1 MKGKKIERTEE
12 RKAPDIR
19 QSDMER
25 LRRILNADFS
35 NRSGC
40 FVLTYDT
47 ADGEDV
53 GQ

>member
-1 MKGKKIERTEE
+1 MKEERPGRTEE
-12 RKAPDIR
+12 QKALDLR
-19 QSDMER
+19 RTKER

-47 ADGEDV
+47 ADG
-53 GQ
+53 GRAKQ